1 MASAK
6 IINEN
11 NRRKYHGGVMAWRI
25 SNGIKIMAK
34 KWRKINSN
42 ESNIGMAA
50 KNNEESSVAKYQ
62 YQWRHG
68 HG

>member
-1 MASAK
+1 
-6 IINEN
+6 
-11 NRRKYHGGVMAWRI
+11 
-25 SNGIKIMAK
+25 MAK
-34 KWRKINSN
+34 KWRKINGN

-68 HG
+68 MAEISSGINGVITIMAKHQ